1 MQIQEGDGWR
11 LQVDPERRP
20 YSALLGGSDWAVEL
34 DTGELGALRRAIRT
48 LLAQRDQLLAILMAE
63 EELDL
68 ELDLSLPGLGREIS
82 SEGSLFVS
90 LSGSLEQWS
99 LRFVLTPADGSRA
112 AEGAWSAA
120 ASQALAAAL
129 ASLGDALDEAS

>member
-1 MQIQEGDGWR
+1 VQIQEGDGWR

-34 DTGELGALRRAIRT
+34 DAGELGALRQAIRT

>member
-1 MQIQEGDGWR
+1 VQIQEGDGWR
-11 LQVDPERRP
+11 LQVDPGRRP

-34 DTGELGALRRAIRT
+34 DAGELGALRRAIRT

-68 ELDLSLPGLGREIS
+68 ELDLSLPGMGREIS
-82 SEGSLFVS
+82 SAGSLFVA

-120 ASQALAAAL
+120 ASQALVAAL
-129 ASLGDALDEAS
+129 ESLGDALDEAS